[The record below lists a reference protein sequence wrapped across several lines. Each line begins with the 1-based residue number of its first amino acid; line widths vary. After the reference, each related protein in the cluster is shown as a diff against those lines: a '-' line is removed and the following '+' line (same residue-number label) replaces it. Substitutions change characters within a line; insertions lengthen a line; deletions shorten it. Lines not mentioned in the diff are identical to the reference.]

1 MRATRLLMVGASLA
15 ALAACTADYGEV
27 NDSPVILRV
36 NSIVGSTGGTGTG
49 GGAGIGTV
57 LLSDVRTD
65 EGAVFNDNATLTVE
79 SIAKNQNGPVLGPVN
94 DVLIEQYRV
103 RYIRT
108 DGLDR
113 EGVDVPYAFSGT
125 VQVLVPSP
133 GTATVPI
140 LIVRH
145 AAKLEPPLA
154 NLNQFGGFDLV
165 TMFAEITLFGHT
177 TSGKAVSAVGRIE
190 VHFGDFAG

>member
-1 MRATRLLMVGASLA
+1 MRATRLLMVGVSLA
-15 ALAACTADYGEV
+15 ALAGGTADFAEV
-27 NDSPVILRV
+27 NDSPVLLRV
-36 NSIVGSTGGTGTG
+36 NSITGSTGGAGATG
-49 GGAGIGTV
+49 GSGIGAV
-57 LLSDVRTD
+57 LLSDVVTNN
-65 EGAVFNDNATLTVE
+65 GGVFNDNATLTVE
-79 SIAKNQNGPVLGPVN
+79 ALSKNPNGPVLGSFN

-103 RYIRT
+103 RYFRT

-113 EGVDVPYAFSGT
+113 EGVDVPYSFTGS
-125 VQVLVPSP
+125 VQALVPAP

-154 NLNQFGGFDLV
+154 NLGSAGGFDLI
-165 TMFAEITLFGHT
+165 TTIAEITLFGHT

-190 VHFGDFAG
+190 VHFADFGG